1 MKSGVIKS
9 QWGMAMIGRCA
20 RVALHALL
28 TLSASIGEGRATQA
42 VPPQATDDDA
52 QMNISGFR
60 GTVAAAGRSKDG
72 KRLSVAILVEN
83 VSDTE
88 LRIALIGPSP
98 LATDSEGGDFQ
109 FKSFSGAGQCQS
121 VDVAS
126 ISYCLNNTSNYL
138 PQQSYTRFLPGSK
151 TTLNFAF
158 VSEQGSSGAAVSFSA
173 TFALLTFAPKLAPSN
188 ANPVSTK
195 ADPPE
200 QSTVGFGISNIR
212 LAKHD
217 E

>member
-1 MKSGVIKS
+1 MV
-9 QWGMAMIGRCA
+9 GRCA
-20 RVALHALL
+20 RVALHALITL
-28 TLSASIGEGRATQA
+28 TASIGEGRATQA
-42 VPPQATDDDA
+42 VPPQAAEDA
-52 QMNISGFR
+52 AAPMNISGFR

-98 LATDSEGGDFQ
+98 LATDSEGGDYQ

-173 TFALLTFAPKLAPSN
+173 TFALLTFPSRVTASEA
-188 ANPVSTK
+188 ANTPMK

-200 QSTVGFGISNIR
+200 QSTVGFGIPNIR
-212 LAKHD
+212 LSEHR